1 MRFWVCRSNSNK
13 HFLPTTDTIRTRR
26 MSACNGQSLPL
37 LVGTLLHA
45 SVCCQTPTVCR
56 SASSFLCVAVYIMRS
71 LIRLVCCI
79 VDNQH
84 KDQMFRKMLNN
95 KILLSYNFT
104 LSIGR
109 LTSTSGKSSGRCAA
123 LSATPLMAIWV
134 NRFMWTTILC
144 SYLRYIYILY
154 IYIVY
159 LYVRDGV
166 RFSWIW
172 IKKCS
177 KSWHY
182 SQLIFA
188 LQHCTALVNGGISGS
203 KFMADH
209 SNKWHLYCGQPLGRR
224 GEIVPASVGDYDYSL
239 WYDIILYGDWVEVPD
254 KLDLLD
260 HLNRRNMNIYYIYIC
275 LVSYIVKCSKF
286 VIVNKRDPTPSW
298 HSEILHTVWALY
310 SYISVG

>member
-26 MSACNGQSLPL
+26 MSTCNGQSLPL

-109 LTSTSGKSSGRCAA
+109 LTSTSGKKFWALRCA
-123 LSATPLMAIWV
+123 LGHTV
-134 NRFMWTTILC
+134 NGHLGESIHVNDNIMFVFTI
-144 SYLRYIYILY
+144 YIYTIYIYCILY
-154 IYIVY
+154 MCVM
-159 LYVRDGV
+159 
-166 RFSWIW
+166 
-172 IKKCS
+172 
-177 KSWHY
+177 
-182 SQLIFA
+182 A
-188 LQHCTALVNGGISGS
+188 LDSHG
-203 KFMADH
+203 
-209 SNKWHLYCGQPLGRR
+209 Y
-224 GEIVPASVGDYDYSL
+224 E
-239 WYDIILYGDWVEVPD
+239 
-254 KLDLLD
+254 
-260 HLNRRNMNIYYIYIC
+260 
-275 LVSYIVKCSKF
+275 
-286 VIVNKRDPTPSW
+286 
-298 HSEILHTVWALY
+298 
-310 SYISVG
+310 